1 MKKRNKKIL
10 TLILATSILGSLL
23 AESSIVT
30 KAKEFDK
37 KNNTELEVKNNLM
50 DFNDE
55 TTDEAVDVIIP
66 EEVDNTTDEA
76 VNIDMLEIQENGQFN
91 DIAMGKP
98 ATSSSG
104 QNSAALAV
112 DGT

>member
-37 KNNTELEVKNNLM
+37 KNNTELEV
-50 DFNDE
+50 
-55 TTDEAVDVIIP
+55 
-66 EEVDNTTDEA
+66 
-76 VNIDMLEIQENGQFN
+76 
-91 DIAMGKP
+91 
-98 ATSSSG
+98 
-104 QNSAALAV
+104 
-112 DGT
+112 